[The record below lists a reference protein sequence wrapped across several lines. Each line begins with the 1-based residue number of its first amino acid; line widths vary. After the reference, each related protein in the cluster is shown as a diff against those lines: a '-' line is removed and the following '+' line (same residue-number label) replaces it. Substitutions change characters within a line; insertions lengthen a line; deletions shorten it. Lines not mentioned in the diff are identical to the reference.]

1 MVPNFDKFLSM
12 QDLAQIRKEYSLNK
26 LDEKSIAADP
36 LKQFEVWFN
45 EALTAKVL
53 EPNAMTLATVS
64 TNNRPSARIVLL
76 KGFAKQGFTFYTNYQ
91 SSKGKELAENPYCA
105 LSFFW
110 PELERQV
117 RIEGVSERV
126 SAEESD
132 TYFNSRPL
140 ESRLGAWTSPQSSVI
155 SSRQILEERYLS
167 VEKKFAGKSVTRP
180 TQWGGYLVKP
190 FLIEFWQGRP
200 SRLHDR
206 IVFTLVDGKWSVS
219 RLAP

>member
-1 MVPNFDKFLSM
+1 M
-12 QDLAQIRKEYSLNK
+12 QDLAQIRKDYRLHT
-26 LDEKSIAADP
+26 LDEKSINASP
-36 LKQFEVWFN
+36 FKQFETWFN
-45 EALTAKVL
+45 EALTANVL

-76 KGFAKQGFTFYTNYQ
+76 KGFADQGFTFYTNYQ
-91 SSKGKELAENPYCA
+91 SSKGKDLVENPYCS

-126 SAEESD
+126 PAAESD
-132 TYFNSRPL
+132 AYFNSRPR
-140 ESRLGAWTSPQSSVI
+140 ESRLGAWASPQSSVI
-155 SSRQILEERYLS
+155 ASREILEERYKLLETKLAG
-167 VEKKFAGKSVTRP
+167 EKLIKRP

-190 FLIEFWQGRP
+190 ILIEFWQGRP

-206 IVFTLVDGKWSVS
+206 ILYTLVEGSWKLS